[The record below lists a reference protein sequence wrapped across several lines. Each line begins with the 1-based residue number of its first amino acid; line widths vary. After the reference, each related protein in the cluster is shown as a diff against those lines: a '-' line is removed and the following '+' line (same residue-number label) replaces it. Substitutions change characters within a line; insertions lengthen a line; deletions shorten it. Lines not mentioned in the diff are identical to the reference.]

1 MTTLLHVNASP
12 RGEHS
17 DSLKIATV
25 FLDTFREHHPD
36 AVIDTLD
43 LFDGSLPPF
52 GRPAA
57 EAKLAHL
64 TGRPTTAEEDA
75 EWAGAR
81 TAFERFAAADRYL
94 FNIPMW
100 NNGIPYV
107 LKQWIDII
115 SQPGWTFGVDD
126 NGYVPLIFGKKA
138 AMVYTSGTFGTER
151 GPTFGRDFQSTY
163 FEDWL
168 NLIGVTHLT
177 ETRLQPTI
185 LSPTFEE
192 QFAASARWAQQQGRS
207 FV

>member
-1 MTTLLHVNASP
+1 MTTLLHVNSSP

-17 DSLKIATV
+17 DSLKIATI
-25 FLDTFREHHPD
+25 FLDAYREHHPD
-36 AVIDTLD
+36 ATTDTLN
-43 LFDGSLPPF
+43 LFDGSLPTF
-52 GRPAA
+52 GRLAA
-57 EAKLAHL
+57 DAKIAHL

-81 TAFERFAAADRYL
+81 KEFERFAAADRYL

-115 SQPGWTFGVDD
+115 SQPGWTFGFDD
-126 NGYVPLIFGKKA
+126 NGYVPLLTDKKA
-138 AMVYTSGTFGTER
+138 AIVYTSGTFAPDR
-151 GPTFGRDFQSTY
+151 GPSYGRDFQSTY

-168 NLIGVTHLT
+168 NLIGVTRIT

-185 LSPTFEE
+185 LSPSFDE
-192 QFAASARWAQQQGRS
+192 QRAASARWARRQGEL
-207 FV
+207 FT

>member
-1 MTTLLHVNASP
+1 MTTLLHVNSSP

-17 DSLKIATV
+17 DSLKIATL
-25 FLDTFREHHPD
+25 FLEAHREHCPD
-36 AVIDTLD
+36 TVIDTLN
-43 LFDGSLPPF
+43 LFDGTLPPF

-57 EAKLAHL
+57 EAKIAHL

-81 TAFERFAAADRYL
+81 STFEQFNVADLYL

-115 SQPGWTFGVDD
+115 SQPGWTFGFDD
-126 NGYVPLIFGKKA
+126 NGYVPLITGKNA
-138 AMVYTSGTFGTER
+138 AIVYTSGTFAPDR
-151 GPTFGRDFQSTY
+151 GPSFGRDFHSTY

-168 NLIGVTHLT
+168 NLIGITRIT

-185 LSPTFEE
+185 LSPAFED
-192 QFAASARWAQQQGRS
+192 QFAASARWARQQGAS
-207 FV
+207 FR